1 MNRRLRL
8 PAAFGALALLALF
21 VAPEA
26 FGKANLVIVNN
37 DGVNEGFNDPAPR
50 APVGG
55 NPGTTLGAQRLIA
68 FQFAASIWGCILD
81 SDVNIRINAQ
91 FNPQSCTPTS
101 GTLGSAGTTT
111 VYRDF
116 PNAPL
121 AATWYASAHRDALE
135 GNDANPA
142 GNDINAT
149 FNSNLGTA
157 TCLTNSPWYYGLDNN
172 PPAGHIDLVVV
183 LLHEFGHGLGFLTLV
198 SRTTGALSGGFMDA
212 YAHHLYDN
220 TAGLPWSAMTN
231 AQRLASITNNGN
243 LVWSGPSVTA
253 GASSFLISET
263 EFSITAPGSIAGT
276 YFAPL
281 AAFGP
286 SMPNLSGPVE
296 EVVDGTVPTSDACE
310 PILNDL
316 TGKIAL
322 LDRGTCTFA
331 IKVLAAQSAG
341 AVGVIVVNNSAATP
355 IEMGGD
361 GTGIVIPA
369 VMVSQT
375 DGNAIR
381 AELGNGVVASF
392 APHPTNKAGA
402 DAGGRVKIYA
412 PNPSVAGSSTSH
424 FDTTPRP
431 NVLMEPAINAG
442 LPHGVDLTRNA
453 FEDIGWPFNDAPV
466 AACQDITVGGDST
479 IVCNATVLAAAVNN
493 GSFDPDGDALTM
505 TLDPAGPYT
514 LGVNVVNFIVS
525 DGCKADT
532 CEVEITVDCP
542 VPVRLAAFSVARA
555 ATGAVL
561 SWEVAEATDH
571 AGFRVYR
578 EVAGV
583 RGELT
588 NSLLSG
594 RMRYEFADAEAP
606 ADGAD
611 YWLAELSR
619 GGAVSWHGP
628 VTLAPTAAA
637 IPTFALGRA
646 YPNPFRGETKI
657 EFSLA
662 AGQRAE
668 LTIHDTAGR
677 LVRRLGGDLA
687 GAGRHE
693 MTWDG
698 RSESGAP
705 APAGLYFLKLQ
716 AGSEVRH
723 QKVLLSR

>member
-1 MNRRLRL
+1 MKRNTLL
-8 PAAFGALALLALF
+8 TLAAAGVLALATSTDALA
-21 VAPEA
+21 
-26 FGKANLVIVNN
+26 KANLTIVNL

-55 NPGTTLGAQRLIA
+55 NPGTTLGQQRLIA

-81 SDVNIRINAQ
+81 SDVEIRVGAQ
-91 FNPQSCTPTS
+91 FNPQGCTSTT
-101 GTLGSAGTTT
+101 GTLGSAGP
-111 VYRDF
+111 VSVHRDF
-116 PNAPL
+116 VGAPVP
-121 AATWYASAHRDALE
+121 ATWYVDAQRDALV

-142 GNDINAT
+142 ARDLNAT
-149 FNSNLGTA
+149 FNSNLGTPG
-157 TCLTNSPWYYGLDNN
+157 CLDNSPWYLGLDNN
-172 PPAGHIDLVVV
+172 PPPGHIDLVVV
-183 LLHEFGHGLGFLTLV
+183 LLHEFGHGLGFLSLV
-198 SRTTGALSGGFMDA
+198 SRTTGAPFSTFMDA
-212 YAHHLYDN
+212 YSRFLYDN
-220 TAGLPWSAMTN
+220 TQGLSWSAMTN

-243 LVWSGPSVTA
+243 LVWSGPTVTSD
-253 GASSFLISET
+253 ASSILANDV
-263 EFSITAPGSIAGT
+263 EFTVNAPPAVAGT
-276 YFAPL
+276 YLAPL
-281 AAFGP
+281 AAF
-286 SMPNLSGPVE
+286 SAAEPNVTGPVE
-296 EVVDGTVPTSDACE
+296 EAIDTTVPTADACE
-310 PILNDL
+310 AITNDL

-322 LDRGTCTFA
+322 VDRGTCAFV
-331 IKVLAAQSAG
+331 IKVLAAQAAG
-341 AVGVIVVNNSAATP
+341 AIGVIVVNNAAGSP
-355 IEMGGD
+355 IEMGGSSA
-361 GTGIVIPA
+361 GINIPA
-369 VMVSQT
+369 VMVSQA
-375 DGNAIR
+375 DGTLLR
-381 AELGNGVVASF
+381 AELGNGLNATIGT
-392 APHPTNKAGA
+392 HPTNKAGA
-402 DAGGRVKIYA
+402 DVAGRVKIYA

-424 FDTTPRP
+424 FDTSIRP
-431 NVLMEPAINAG
+431 NVLMEPAINAD
-442 LPHGVDLTRNA
+442 LTHGVDLTRSA
-453 FEDIGWPFNDAPV
+453 FNDIGWIFNDGPV
-466 AACQDITVGGDST
+466 AVCQNISVGGDST
-479 IVCNATVLAAAVNN
+479 VVCSANVLAAAVNN
-493 GSFDPDGDALTM
+493 GSFDPDGDPLTM
-505 TLDPAGPYT
+505 SLDPPGPYT

-555 ATGAVL
+555 ATGAVV
-561 SWEVAEATDH
+561 SWEVAEAVDH

-583 RGELT
+583 RDELT
-588 NSLLSG
+588 KNLLSG
-594 RMRYEFADAEAP
+594 HTRYEFADTEAP
-606 ADGAD
+606 AGGAD

-677 LVRRLGGDLA
+677 LVRRLGVDLA

-693 MTWDG
+693 MSWDG
-698 RSESGAP
+698 RSDSGAP